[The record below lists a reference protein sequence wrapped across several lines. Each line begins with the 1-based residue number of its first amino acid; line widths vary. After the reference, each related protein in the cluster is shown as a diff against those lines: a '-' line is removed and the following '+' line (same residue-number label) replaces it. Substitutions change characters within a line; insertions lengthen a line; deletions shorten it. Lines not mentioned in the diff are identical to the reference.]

1 MREDW
6 PSDAQRVERAEGSQK
21 RAGML
26 SPALILRAYRCGIF
40 PMAINQQG
48 DIGWFSPDPRAV
60 IPLDERFHIPHGLK
74 RVLRKNPFRITTNTN
89 FEGVIHGCATTHGST
104 WISNEIVQN
113 YCELHRLGYAHTIE
127 VWRDDEL
134 AGGLYGV
141 ALGGAFF
148 GESMFHRVTD
158 ASKVALVSLVE
169 HLRARKFILLDT
181 QWTTAHLARFGTYQ
195 IRKGTYLRLLRSAVK
210 LDRKF

>member
-1 MREDW
+1 MYRRTALQPSLKRPSELPGCPEATGSSMREDW

-74 RVLRKNPFRITTNTN
+74 RVLRKHPFRITTNTN
-89 FEGVIHGCATTHGST
+89 F
-104 WISNEIVQN
+104 
-113 YCELHRLGYAHTIE
+113 
-127 VWRDDEL
+127 
-134 AGGLYGV
+134 
-141 ALGGAFF
+141 
-148 GESMFHRVTD
+148 
-158 ASKVALVSLVE
+158 
-169 HLRARKFILLDT
+169 
-181 QWTTAHLARFGTYQ
+181 
-195 IRKGTYLRLLRSAVK
+195 
-210 LDRKF
+210 